1 MRAHF
6 LNKILAPIATKLAFG
21 FEILAS
27 KILYKKCAR
36 KMLMKLT
43 AEGVDFINILSEV
56 PKVQKDTT
64 DLTVSFQIWDLRD
77 KKLYIKCW

>member
-1 MRAHF
+1 
-6 LNKILAPIATKLAFG
+6 
-21 FEILAS
+21 
-27 KILYKKCAR
+27 
-36 KMLMKLT
+36 MLMKLT